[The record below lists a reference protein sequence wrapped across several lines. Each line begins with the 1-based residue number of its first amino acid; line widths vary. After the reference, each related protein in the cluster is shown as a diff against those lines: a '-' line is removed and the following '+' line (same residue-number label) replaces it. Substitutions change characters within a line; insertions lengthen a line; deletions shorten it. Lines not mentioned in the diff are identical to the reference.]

1 MKENKMIEVST
12 MSASTEVKTS
22 DIVKPAK
29 KKRQSKNVKNENW
42 AGIAFVSPMLIGV
55 SILVLLPIVATFILS
70 LADWSFITNISQ
82 LKWVG
87 LQNFVDLFQDKIF
100 IRSLMNNAIFMLT
113 VPICM
118 IISLFLAIAIDRNV
132 YFKSY
137 FKVAFF
143 MPYISSVVA
152 IAVVW
157 QVLFH
162 PSLGPIN
169 QVLMSLGIDNPPK
182 WIADPSFA
190 LVSIMFIQIWI
201 SIGFNMII
209 YLAALQS
216 IPRDLYEAADIDGAS
231 AWVKFKNITLPM
243 VSPTTFFLLITGI
256 ISTFKVFDLI
266 SVLTKGGPM
275 HATSMIVWNL
285 YDTAFVNLDIGHASA
300 MAVILF
306 FIVFAIT
313 LIQWLGQKKW
323 VNY

>member
-1 MKENKMIEVST
+1 

-22 DIVKPAK
+22 DIVKPATK
-29 KKRQSKNVKNENW
+29 QRHKKNVKNENW
-42 AGIAFVSPMLIGV
+42 VGVGFVSPMLIGV
-55 SILVLLPIVATFILS
+55 SILVLLPIFATFILS
-70 LADWSFITNISQ
+70 FADWSFITNISQ

-100 IRSLMNNAIFMLT
+100 LRSLLNNAIFILT

-169 QVLMSLGIDNPPK
+169 QFLMSLGIENPPK
-182 WIADPSFA
+182 WIADPNFA

-275 HATSMIVWNL
+275 HSTSMIVWNL
-285 YDTAFVNLDIGHASA
+285 YDTAFVNLDIGHSSA

-313 LIQWLGQKKW
+313 LIQWIGQKKW